1 MRRPYLL
8 IKRSADII
16 AASALLLL
24 LSPLFII
31 LGLLIGMDSGAP
43 VFFRQTRIGRNGRRF
58 NIYKFRT
65 MREGADRSQDQY
77 ADLNEW
83 PRPLFKVRN
92 DPRLTRIGALLRDT
106 NLDELPQLLNVLK
119 GDMSLIG
126 PRPFQA
132 NEVDLSDRRQ
142 RGRLEI
148 LPGMVSLWHV
158 SGQYRQGMSFDEW
171 MESDLRYAR
180 DISLFLDAQILLRT
194 IRMLGRHII
203 LKFSLR

>member
-16 AASALLLL
+16 AASVLLLL
-24 LSPLFII
+24 FSPLFII